1 MSFWDSLVKAV
12 GFDKPQ
18 ASDTASAQY
27 GQAKNYEWGKLGK
40 NSDARQEY
48 NKRAGMEQGSLAQA
62 QASYDQSQQ
71 ARGEQQR
78 MLGEYQQMAAGKGPS
93 LAREQAF
100 RGLGQ
105 AQAQATQTAASA
117 RGGGAN
123 ALLANR
129 AAQQQGAQMAL
140 ASNQQA
146 IENTRAEQLAA
157 MEAQAG
163 IASNMRG
170 GDLSTRG
177 QDLGQANAQMDA
189 QFRIADAQQKGKI
202 AATQSYNQAVQFD
215 TAQDR
220 AAEEANR
227 AKRAAMTSAVLGGI
241 SSGGMSVAASYA
253 KKKD

>member
-1 MSFWDSLVKAV
+1 MSFWKDVESTLGLSKT
-12 GFDKPQ
+12 PT
-18 ASDTASAQY
+18 SDTSSAT
-27 GQAKNYEWGKLGK
+27 GSLDNYTWGKLGK
-40 NSDARQEY
+40 NSMARKEY
-48 NKRAGMEQGSLAQA
+48 DKRAGMEQGSLAQA
-62 QASYDQSQQ
+62 QTSYDQSQQ

-93 LAREQAF
+93 LAREQAW

-123 ALLANR
+123 VLLANR
-129 AAQQQGAQMAL
+129 AAQQQASQMAL
-140 ASNQQA
+140 ATNQAA

-163 IASNMRG
+163 IASNMRQ

-189 QFRIADAQQKGKI
+189 QFRIADASQRGKI
-202 AATQSYNQAVQFD
+202 AAKQDHNRAVQFD
-215 TAQDR
+215 AQQQF
-220 AAEEANR
+220 AADESYR
-227 AKRAAMTSAVLGGI
+227 QRRQQFAAGI
-241 SSGGMSVAASYA
+241 TRGVASGGMSLATG
-253 KKKD
+253 